1 MKIASQRLSFS
12 SPPNLCALR
21 ALCGEFSAP
30 LESQT
35 YKSLFP
41 QLPCFHIHTKCPGV
55 TPLRPPLA
63 VLASSRVSPLCRKP
77 HPFNRLHALVLS
89 CRSFSHSLSLF
100 SMTCGLFLQNAG
112 VGWASRMLL
121 RDTGGWVPLAL
132 LSTNVPSSPKWD
144 SHFWLSSDDR
154 NAHDSLSSKAGPM
167 TQPSLSSDRAT
178 SSRSTRLLPRTPN
191 SYGPKWSIIPAPA
204 SAARLRG
211 RTV

>member
-1 MKIASQRLSFS
+1 MKIAPQRLSFS

-35 YKSLFP
+35 YKSIFP
-41 QLPCFHIHTKCPGV
+41 QLPCFHIHAKCPGV
-55 TPLRPPLA
+55 TPLRPPSA
-63 VLASSRVSPLCRKP
+63 VLASPCVSPIVRKSNS
-77 HPFNRLHALVLS
+77 FNGLPALILS
-89 CRSFSHSLSLF
+89 CRSFSHSLPLF
-100 SMTCGLFLQNAG
+100 SMACGLFLQNAG

-121 RDTGGWVPLAL
+121 RDTGGTPRPTFDQCPVG
-132 LSTNVPSSPKWD
+132 PKWD

-154 NAHDSLSSKAGPM
+154 NAHDSLPSKAGPM
-167 TQPSLSSDRAT
+167 TAPSFSSHRTT
-178 SSRSTRLLPRTPN
+178 SSRSTRLHLRTSN
-191 SYGPKWSIIPAPA
+191 SSSPKWSIIPAPA